1 MTFSAPAGQGTS
13 RGTRPGGHV
22 WFLLLPILTVG
33 MATFVL
39 PLWAWQRVRSGRQ
52 RQAQQAVVPGWP
64 GVQPERPSVPVSEP
78 TLLKIAGALVAGTAL
93 VFILMGLAPTDATGT
108 ATGPLSDAAVLLAL
122 VQLVVGVVLALRWR
136 GPLFPPVVSARI
148 AALNASMAPP
158 AVVQA
163 QARRQ
168 LREQYRQLA
177 RTDPA
182 LARELGV
189 GRPDRQR
196 EVDDGGL
203 LDFNA
208 LSAEHLAQAADLPA
222 ELAAQV
228 IMTRQRHGALQSVDE
243 LVVYTEMPAPVAERL
258 RPYAV
263 FL

>member
-1 MTFSAPAGQGTS
+1 MTYSTPPGQGVTGGS
-13 RGTRPGGHV
+13 RPAAHV
-22 WFLLLPILTVG
+22 WFLLVPILTAG
-33 MATFVL
+33 LATFVL
-39 PLWAWQRVRSGRQ
+39 PLWAWLRIRNEQQRAARRQ
-52 RQAQQAVVPGWP
+52 TTPGWATT
-64 GVQPERPSVPVSEP
+64 QPQLASLPVSEP
-78 TLLKIAGALVAGTAL
+78 ALFKISGLLLAGTVL
-93 VFILMGLAPTDATGT
+93 VFILMGLAPSDATGT
-108 ATGPLSDAAVLLAL
+108 ATGPLSDAARLLAL
-122 VQLVVGVVLALRWR
+122 IMLAAGVVLALRWR
-136 GPLFPPVVSARI
+136 GSLFPPVVSARI
-148 AALNASMAPP
+148 AALNATMAPP

-177 RTDPA
+177 GNDPA

-208 LSAEHLAQAADLPA
+208 LPADVLASAAELTA
-222 ELAAQV
+222 ELAEQV
-228 IMTRQRHGALQSVDE
+228 VAARQRYGALHSVDE
-243 LVVYTEMPAPVAERL
+243 LVVYTQMPGPVAERL